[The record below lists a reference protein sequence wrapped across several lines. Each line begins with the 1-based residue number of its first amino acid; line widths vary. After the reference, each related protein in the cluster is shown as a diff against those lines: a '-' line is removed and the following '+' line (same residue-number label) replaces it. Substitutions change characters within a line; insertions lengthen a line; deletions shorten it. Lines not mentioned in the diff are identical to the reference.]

1 MQNDGSLIEL
11 SSISPLVRAIS
22 DKQTGDNRFFFP
34 REILR
39 PEENVDLFQ
48 PEYDEFNHHIRNDQ
62 LIK

>member
-1 MQNDGSLIEL
+1 MQNDGTLIEL

-22 DKQTGDNRFFFP
+22 DRQSGDNRFFFP

-48 PEYDEFNHHIRNDQ
+48 PEYDEFNNHIRNDQ
-62 LIK
+62 LIN